1 MPTNRTSTSAYIAA
15 KPEEVFEAVSD
26 LTRHPQF
33 AANEDLT
40 VEAVSEGEAAVG
52 SAYRSKVRFM
62 GSNVEAEL
70 RVTEFQSP
78 SRFCF
83 VATDS
88 SGVHTHEINIRPDN
102 GGSHV
107 ERTSIGVS
115 YLHRIQGMGLEVRR
129 EARHDEV
136 VPEAHGTRR
145 NGWSLGPVV
154 LNGARLRV
162 STSLKPSQQHCRL
175 PYD

>member
-107 ERTSIGVS
+107 ERTSIGVMP
-115 YLHRIQGMGLEVRR
+115 LVIFIGFKVWGWRFVGKPGMMKWYQKLM
-129 EARHDEV
+129 
-136 VPEAHGTRR
+136 AHVETA
-145 NGWSLGPVV
+145 GP
-154 LNGARLRV
+154 
-162 STSLKPSQQHCRL
+162 
-175 PYD
+175 